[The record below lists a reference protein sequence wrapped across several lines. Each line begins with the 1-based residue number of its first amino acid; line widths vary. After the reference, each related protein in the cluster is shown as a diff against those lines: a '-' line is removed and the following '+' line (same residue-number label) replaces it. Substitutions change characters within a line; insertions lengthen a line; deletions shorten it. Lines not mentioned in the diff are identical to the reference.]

1 MKTEFTRSN
10 KDNVALSTLL
20 AVTLFAIASGLV
32 TSNPASA
39 SHAPVVVQ
47 KMDTILVTAPRAAS
61 VMLET
66 IVVTAPRNTS
76 HA

>member
-1 MKTEFTRSN
+1 MTTEFTRSN

-39 SHAPVVVQ
+39 SHAPAVVQ
-47 KMDTILVTAPRAAS
+47 KMDTILVTAPRAAT
-61 VMLET
+61 VTLET

>member
-20 AVTLFAIASGLV
+20 TVTLFAIASGLV

-47 KMDTILVTAPRAAS
+47 KMDTIIVTAPRAAS

-66 IVVTAPRNTS
+66 IVVTAPRSTS